1 MEYISQLNNFFELSE
16 DFGLEANDQLFY
28 LHLLNMFNRS
38 YWQEEL
44 RCTDAVLM
52 RKAKIGSTRTIAK
65 VKNRLMQ
72 TGFIEFHKG
81 KNNITVYSLTE
92 LLCHKCKAEC
102 KARCKTKCKVCCKV
116 EGKAPLIKF
125 TPNIANQEDQIPL
138 KQKTPLSSSARAHA
152 REGGAGAAEIAKP
165 TPEVKVEQKP
175 VAEVSHSVRH
185 RWIQATYSNPTEL
198 DEEGLA
204 ALEKEFGSEKVF
216 WAIGEANRR
225 KDRDRINLAFV
236 EHILRNGDKPQKPK
250 GEVRN
255 EARQNNRPATE
266 EGDRFSYRSQYDD
279 L

>member
-52 RKAKIGSTRTIAK
+52 RKVKIGSTRTIAK

-102 KARCKTKCKVCCKV
+102 KARCKAKCKVCCKV

-125 TPNIANQEDQIPL
+125 TPNIANQKDLTPEEGED
-138 KQKTPLSSSARAHA
+138 ARAHA
-152 REGGAGAAEIAKP
+152 PAA
-165 TPEVKVEQKP
+165 P
-175 VAEVSHSVRH
+175 VYGISGKLRQC
-185 RWIQATYSNPTEL
+185 WIQNAGMNPFGEV
-198 DEEGLA
+198 EKNISV
-204 ALEKEFGSEKVF
+204 LEKEHGTEIVIVATRIAKMSGDGSISARFVEYEVGQIVKGNIKYEVDTNDLLH
-216 WAIGEANRR
+216 GKLSYEYTNRR
-225 KDRDRINLAFV
+225 QNWKGEMRNDRDNPKSRLFNDYNRAF
-236 EHILRNGDKPQKPK
+236 G
-250 GEVRN
+250 
-255 EARQNNRPATE
+255 
-266 EGDRFSYRSQYDD
+266 FDD
-279 L
+279 ED